1 MKFEVGDVVAMSTYY
16 RSLDTNYYLIVDTLP
31 ETAHTRGLYVCLS
44 STGYA
49 HVWNDYGLTLTK
61 PCQT

>member
-16 RSLDTNYYLIVDTLP
+16 RSLDTNYFLIVSTIP
-31 ETAHTRGLYVCLS
+31 ETPHTNRLYVCLS

-49 HVWNDYGLTLTK
+49 HVWNDYGLVLLK
-61 PCQT
+61 PGQT